1 MAKYIV
7 KKDFVIDGVLVSTGE
22 FNGAVIVR
30 LADGKEKE
38 KQLEKKQLEA
48 LVNRGFLADNQA
60 EEKAAKAE
68 AARKAEIAKARKA
81 EEKAEEAGKAEP
93 AKASKGNEKGQV

>member
-1 MAKYIV
+1 MAKYNV
-7 KKDFVIDGVLVSTGE
+7 RKDFVAHGVLVSSPGE
-22 FNGAVIVR
+22 FNGAVIVS

-38 KQLEKKQLEA
+38 IQLEKKQLEA
-48 LVNRGFLADNQA
+48 LVDRGFLAATGA

-68 AARKAEIAKARKA
+68 AAR
-81 EEKAEEAGKAEP
+81 KAEP